1 MAMPFG
7 VGCYLDRGWHRGS
20 RWERALPA
28 ADRSAFVER
37 GSRSTRTAALAALLL
52 VTLCDIGRHLLS
64 GETRTKH
71 GQVEPSV
78 RANPAP
84 LHEQPVV
91 VPQVMH
97 LRQVPLRTMVNWPH
111 SPHGSP
117 S

>member
-1 MAMPFG
+1 MAMPSG
-7 VGCYLDRGWHRGS
+7 RGGYLDLGWRLGS

-28 ADRSAFVER
+28 ADRPVFVER
-37 GSRSTRTAALAALLL
+37 GSHSTRAAGLATLLM
-52 VTLCDIGRHLLS
+52 VTLCDIVRHLLS

-71 GQVEPSV
+71 GQVQPSV
-78 RANPAP
+78 RANPASS
-84 LHEQPVV
+84 HEQPVV

-97 LRQVPLRTMVNWPH
+97 LRQVPLRTMVNWPQ